1 MTPETGR
8 ADLVERDAEQL
19 KELVANTR
27 HVLFDFDGPICRLFA
42 SYPASAIA
50 VAQVEWLRARGLVS
64 LLTPEELNSPD
75 PNGVLRSVAARY
87 PGTDLVL
94 DLEEHLT
101 LRELEAARSAWPTPY
116 ADPLIRTWLATG
128 AQLAIVTNN
137 SARTVEEYLK
147 GRDLL
152 SCFAPHIYGRTQE
165 LHLLKPHPHA
175 LRWALRAMGAA
186 GGSALMI
193 GDSHTDHHAAR
204 SAGVPFLG
212 FASSERAAA
221 GMRDAGV
228 PERRILSSLEPLLKA
243 VRSRT

>member
-1 MTPETGR
+1 M
-8 ADLVERDAEQL
+8 ARDAEELAQ
-19 KELVANTR
+19 LVASTR

-42 SYPASAIA
+42 GHPASDIA
-50 VAQVEWLRARGLVS
+50 RAQVEWLRARGLVS
-64 LLTPEELNSPD
+64 LLNEAELHSAD
-75 PNGVLRSVAARY
+75 PHGVLSGVAARH

-116 ADPLIRTWLATG
+116 ADPLIRTWLARG

-152 SCFAPHIYGRTQE
+152 SCFAPHIYGRTGE

-175 LRWALRAMGAA
+175 LRRALRALGAA

-193 GDSHTDHHAAR
+193 GDSDTDYYAAR
-204 SAGVPFLG
+204 SAEVPFLG
-212 FASSERAAA
+212 YASSERAVWR
-221 GMRDAGV
+221 MRAAGV
-228 PERRILSSLEPLLKA
+228 PERDILPTLEPLLAA
-243 VRSRT
+243 VRGTV